1 MSLQILFNIL
11 LVIHITGGA
20 IGLLAGSYNMLTKK
34 GTKLHKQVGQLFFYA
49 LLISAVVALPM
60 SYLHSNYFLL
70 IVGVFTSYLLLTGK
84 RYLAKKSIADVS
96 NIDWLLCILMLL
108 FGAGFIAWGIN
119 LLLHKINFGTVLL
132 VFGTF
137 SMLLVWQDNRNF
149 KGRSPIKNYGLTNH
163 IQRMIGAY
171 IASLTAFIVVNNSIL
186 PGVVAWLLPT
196 AILVPVLIKWS
207 RKYEVRI
214 LKND

>member
-1 MSLQILFNIL
+1 MSLQIFFNIL
-11 LVIHITGGA
+11 LGIHITGGA
-20 IGLLAGSYNMLTKK
+20 IGLFAGSYTMLTQK
-34 GTKLHKQVGQLFFYA
+34 GTQLHRQIGIVFFYA

-84 RYLAKKSIADVS
+84 RYLAKKTTEDVS
-96 NIDWLLCILMLL
+96 NMDWLLCFIMLL
-108 FGAGFIAWGIN
+108 FGAGFIAWGSYLI
-119 LLLHKINFGTVLL
+119 LHKINFGTVLL
-132 VFGTF
+132 VLGIF

-149 KGRSPIKNYGLTNH
+149 KGRSLIKNYGLTNH

-171 IASLTAFIVVNNSIL
+171 IASITAFIVVNNSIL

-214 LKND
+214 EKK